1 MDWSLGSDRAFSV
14 ESLVRLSGLVP
25 VVNGALGAKAPAEI
39 LRNDSGHMILR
50 FTVPALAGSTYS
62 GDHTRSK
69 RSLLAVVLD
78 RRMARPDRVDSFGL
92 RFERIENLRAYLRNG
107 YYSWDGSSFVEPEG
121 LQQWEE
127 YERRPETGYAMTQ
140 LLPRNGGGSVV
151 LGFERH
157 DRFQQA
163 FSFGTHS
170 SPPSLTVLTL
180 WDRKRLTGPHTGQG
194 SRWTVNRS
202 SATTVDK
209 VAVTLAPHDGSLIFV
224 SPTSILSA
232 PEHLP

>member
-1 MDWSLGSDRAFSV
+1 MDWSLGSDRGFSV
-14 ESLVRLSGLVP
+14 ESLVRLSWPVP
-25 VVNGALGAKAPAEI
+25 VVNGALAAKAPAEI

-62 GDHTRSK
+62 GDHMRSK

-127 YERRPETGYAMTQ
+127 YER
-140 LLPRNGGGSVV
+140 
-151 LGFERH
+151 H
-157 DRFQQA
+157 DCFQQT
-163 FSFGTHS
+163 FSFDTHS